1 MKIETLNIGDLN
13 PAPYNP
19 RTITEEALKGLEKSI
34 ETFGY
39 IEPIVVNIREGKN
52 VIISGHQRYK
62 ALKNM
67 GINQAQCV
75 LVDLDEVKEKA
86 LNVAANNQHISGD
99 YDLKGLE
106 LILDELHNDLPEFVE
121 LNFDDL
127 ANEFDFVLDELD
139 DFNPELPSGGKA
151 EIKTATFTFSN
162 EQFNFIDNLIKKEI
176 KENTMLDDP
185 SGINENRNGNAL
197 YSICQKIK

>member
-19 RTITEEALKGLEKSI
+19 RTITDEALKGLQKSI

-62 ALKNM
+62 ALQNM

-75 LVDLDEVKEKA
+75 LVDLDETNEKA
-86 LNVAANNQHISGD
+86 LNVAANNRHASGEFD
-99 YDLKGLE
+99 IENLE